1 MNRFAKKSFGKRLL
15 EHFPIAI
22 IIFAIIMGG
31 FIYGISTV
39 SDNEMLDEKE
49 ILTNALTK
57 DIVHCYASE
66 GIYPPSLS
74 YIEEHY
80 GLIYDKDKFL
90 ISYEN
95 VGSNILPVVHIFEK

>member
-1 MNRFAKKSFGKRLL
+1 MNRFAKKSFARRLL

-22 IIFAIIMGG
+22 IIFAIIMGC
-31 FIYGISTV
+31 FIYGVSTV
-39 SDNEMLDEKE
+39 AGNEMLDEEK
-49 ILTNALTK
+49 ILSNALTK
-57 DIVHCYASE
+57 DIVHCYATE

-80 GLIYDKDKFL
+80 GLIYDKDKYL

-95 VGSNILPVVHIFEK
+95 VGSNILPVVHIFKK